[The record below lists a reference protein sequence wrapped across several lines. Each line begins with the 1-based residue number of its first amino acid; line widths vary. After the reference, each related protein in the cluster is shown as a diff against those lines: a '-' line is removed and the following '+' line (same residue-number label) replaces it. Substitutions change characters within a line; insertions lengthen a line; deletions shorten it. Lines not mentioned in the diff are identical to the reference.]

1 MIWIRLETICPPLLG
16 GLARC
21 HPLIGARAG
30 HISETVSVG
39 RRLSV
44 RGTTDEMGN
53 VKNRKVSTLP
63 KIIQLSN
70 WSSLFISCRYD
81 IFPWIIFLSLGD
93 LIFCSLV
100 IKYLPGSLM
109 SSPSLLSAVSG
120 FLSANVCSRLSI
132 REERVTRRNGRK
144 LITLRIMRHK
154 GDSLVISDFPH
165 FIPRWIIIATL
176 LVVPESRPPTVF
188 RQFPV
193 FWRRWRDSL
202 MMRVWDVALGN
213 IIITLSQSYRRD
225 SELTQEQ
232 HVITRAITSLRDQRR
247 ESRCRLRVINNE
259 SVALLSVLRLG
270 SRQREGGGSNDATAG
285 QSQYYFSDQIYI
297 VSVSPEEVSVGEAR
311 GCLPEWARHG
321 ETETGIRLESLS
333 SRVECCEEIHL
344 LFSMLRWWWTK
355 LHAFIPGVR
364 NKLSSYFQAL
374 SRQQNDLTYSN
385 RRYLIPNPRNSYLP
399 LFKSVRKCCRISFT
413 GAKTTIILKT
423 SSLLWIF
430 FFPYSS
436 IVKLSCPSNL
446 SWKAVWF
453 GSEEWGHPA
462 WNQRQ
467 WMENGRRHQAAG
479 AGAVLW

>member
-1 MIWIRLETICPPLLG
+1 MLRAASWISSDGDLTDEKWLVFELHTLGRPSVQLFWLVFCFTLGSLLMIWTCLETICPPLLG

-53 VKNRKVSTLP
+53 VKNRKVSTVP

-81 IFPWIIFLSLGD
+81 IFPWIIFLSIRGFNFL
-93 LIFCSLV
+93 LPCHQIFARVSDVL
-100 IKYLPGSLM
+100 
-109 SSPSLLSAVSG
+109 SPSLLSAVSE

-144 LITLRIMRHK
+144 LITLRILRHK
-154 GDSLVISDFPH
+154 GDSSVISDFPH

-232 HVITRAITSLRDQRR
+232 HVITRAIMPSSWTSLRDQRR

-259 SVALLSVLRLG
+259 SVALLSVLRLR

-333 SRVECCEEIHL
+333 SRVRVLWGNSSFVLHAPLMMNEITRFYSRSKKQTL
-344 LFSMLRWWWTK
+344 ILFS
-355 LHAFIPGVR
+355 
-364 NKLSSYFQAL
+364 SL

-385 RRYLIPNPRNSYLP
+385 RRYLNPNPRNSYLP
-399 LFKSVRKCCRISFT
+399 LFKCVRKCCRISFT
-413 GAKTTIILKT
+413 GAKTTII
-423 SSLLWIF
+423 F
-430 FFPYSS
+430 
-436 IVKLSCPSNL
+436 
-446 SWKAVWF
+446 
-453 GSEEWGHPA
+453 
-462 WNQRQ
+462 
-467 WMENGRRHQAAG
+467 
-479 AGAVLW
+479 

>member
-165 FIPRWIIIATL
+165 FIPR
-176 LVVPESRPPTVF
+176 
-188 RQFPV
+188 
-193 FWRRWRDSL
+193 
-202 MMRVWDVALGN
+202 
-213 IIITLSQSYRRD
+213 
-225 SELTQEQ
+225 
-232 HVITRAITSLRDQRR
+232 
-247 ESRCRLRVINNE
+247 
-259 SVALLSVLRLG
+259 
-270 SRQREGGGSNDATAG
+270 
-285 QSQYYFSDQIYI
+285 
-297 VSVSPEEVSVGEAR
+297 
-311 GCLPEWARHG
+311 
-321 ETETGIRLESLS
+321 
-333 SRVECCEEIHL
+333 
-344 LFSMLRWWWTK
+344 
-355 LHAFIPGVR
+355 
-364 NKLSSYFQAL
+364 
-374 SRQQNDLTYSN
+374 
-385 RRYLIPNPRNSYLP
+385 
-399 LFKSVRKCCRISFT
+399 
-413 GAKTTIILKT
+413 
-423 SSLLWIF
+423 
-430 FFPYSS
+430 
-436 IVKLSCPSNL
+436 
-446 SWKAVWF
+446 
-453 GSEEWGHPA
+453 
-462 WNQRQ
+462 
-467 WMENGRRHQAAG
+467 
-479 AGAVLW
+479 